1 MTIPAFPRI
10 KTTDRLLTV
19 IAGILFLLS
28 CEEIMEGDFSGDST
42 RNLVVEGAITTDL
55 KSHGV
60 TLSYTGDFFQK
71 TEKEMATGAEVSI
84 TDGENVFILTEESA
98 GEYVTESNVQGETG
112 KSYTLTIKLSD
123 GREFTGTDQLRPCG
137 DIDSIRQSPNFNSF
151 LNGYGYD
158 VLFYGREPEPAGDY
172 YLYLLYINN
181 KLYTDTITEV
191 SFVSDEFVNGNYI
204 RDLPIYRIREAEVIP
219 VPVEVTLEMH
229 SITKQYYDF
238 LSSLMVETVWR
249 GSPWDGP
256 PANVPGNIS
265 NGATGFFRA
274 SEIKRKF
281 RFFAPLPRVN

>member
-1 MTIPAFPRI
+1 MTIPASPRKKLI
-10 KTTDRLLTV
+10 YLLLTV
-19 IAGILFLLS
+19 IAGILFLFS
-28 CEEIMEGDFSGDST
+28 CEEIMDVDFSGDST
-42 RNLVVEGAITTDL
+42 RNLVVEGSITTDL
-55 KSHGV
+55 KSHHV
-60 TLSYTGDFFQK
+60 TLSYTGDFFRK

-98 GEYVTESNVQGETG
+98 GEYITDSNVQGETG
-112 KSYTLTIKLSD
+112 KTYTLAIKLSD
-123 GREFTGTDQLRPCG
+123 GREYTASDQLRPCV
-137 DIDSIRQSPNFNSF
+137 DIDSIRQSPNANSF

-172 YLYLLYINN
+172 YLYLLSINN
-181 KLYTDTITEV
+181 TLYTDTITEV

-204 RDLPIYRIREAEVIP
+204 RDFPVYRIREAEVMP

-229 SITKQYYDF
+229 SITRQYYDF
-238 LSSLMVETVWR
+238 LSALMIETVWR

-265 NGATGFFRA
+265 NGASGFFRA
-274 SEIKRKF
+274 SEIKRKS

>member
-28 CEEIMEGDFSGDST
+28 CEEIMEVDFSGDST

-60 TLSYTGDFFQK
+60 TLSYTGDFFRK

-151 LNGYGYD
+151 LNG
-158 VLFYGREPEPAGDY
+158 
-172 YLYLLYINN
+172 
-181 KLYTDTITEV
+181 
-191 SFVSDEFVNGNYI
+191 
-204 RDLPIYRIREAEVIP
+204 
-219 VPVEVTLEMH
+219 
-229 SITKQYYDF
+229 
-238 LSSLMVETVWR
+238 
-249 GSPWDGP
+249 
-256 PANVPGNIS
+256 
-265 NGATGFFRA
+265 
-274 SEIKRKF
+274 
-281 RFFAPLPRVN
+281 